1 MRDRARLPVSI
12 VLGALAGVA
21 ALVALP
27 AAALPAVTPEIV
39 LRLEDL
45 DARMRS
51 GSPRAQYIDQQ
62 PELVAAGRAAALS
75 PSAPMIGYDLEDA
88 DGRREWQL
96 TLGKR
101 FERPFAQ
108 GALRAAWDR
117 EQRAALFRQEQATGN
132 LLTGLRADY
141 VRLALLRLHRR
152 DLDRLSGMVELAA
165 GVARERHASGI
176 LAGTEARL
184 LGLSAQSVAAIGR
197 RLEAETRGL
206 ESTWRADLGLPA
218 DGPVRLASEVGF
230 AAFPLPDPQ
239 RLAEL
244 AAARPG
250 LRALAERT
258 AALAD
263 HARSHRAGLL
273 PALEAYGGFR
283 RFGGE
288 ADGIVAGLA
297 VDLPVGGREAAI
309 ARQYAAEQALAGRE
323 FDLALTLAG
332 RETAALC
339 ANIAAAQ
346 PGLAAYSAELFAARE
361 LPEAL
366 LVSFREGA
374 LSLESLLDAVQVQA
388 AALDSYYAELEAH
401 YDHLFRLEAVTGEA
415 IVSFPAQ
422 E

>member
-1 MRDRARLPVSI
+1 MRDRARTPVSI
-12 VLGALAGVA
+12 ALGALAAVA

-27 AAALPAVTPEIV
+27 GAALPAATPEIV

-45 DARMRS
+45 DAQMRS
-51 GSPRAQYIDQQ
+51 GSPRARIIDHQ

-75 PSAPMIGYDLEDA
+75 PSAPTFGYDLEDA
-88 DGRREWQL
+88 EGRREWQL

-117 EQRAALFRQEQATGN
+117 EQRAALFTQEQATGD

-141 VRLALLRLHRR
+141 VRLALLRLHRS
-152 DLDRLSGMVELAA
+152 DLDRLSGMIERATD
-165 GVARERHASGI
+165 VARERHATGV

-184 LGLSAQSVAAIGR
+184 LALSAQSVAAIGR
-197 RLEAETRGL
+197 RLEAEAREL
-206 ESTWRADLGLPA
+206 EAAWRADLGLPA
-218 DGPVRLASEVGF
+218 DGSVRLASKVGF
-230 AAFPLPDPQ
+230 TEFPLPDPQ
-239 RLAEL
+239 RQAEL
-244 AAARPG
+244 ALGRPG

-263 HARSHRAGLL
+263 HARSHRTGLL
-273 PALEAYGGFR
+273 PAVEAYGGFR

-297 VDLPVGGREAAI
+297 VDLPVGGREAAS
-309 ARQYAAEQALAGRE
+309 ARRYAAEQALAGRE
-323 FDLALTLAG
+323 HDLALTRAG
-332 RETAALC
+332 RETTALC

-346 PGLAAYSAELFAARE
+346 PGLAAYSAELEAARE

-374 LSLESLLDAVQVQA
+374 LPLESLLDAVQVQA
-388 AALDSYYAELEAH
+388 SALDSYYAELDAH
-401 YDHLFRLEAVTGEA
+401 YHHLFRLEAVTGEV
-415 IVSFPAQ
+415 IVRFPAQ